1 MPRQPGSAGW
11 QQRGRHASLEWRRLN
26 FDVSAEDVV
35 RRIGRE
41 RARHDRQVAAG
52 TRPLGV
58 AMDER
63 ATTNDHHSSPV
74 RRLARRHPIAM
85 FLVIA
90 LSLSLP
96 VMIAFLVSGRDGPP
110 QSIRIE
116 SRERGFGVAMIG
128 DSPSSDVR
136 GELGAVASRGLKL
149 ESSDSWA
156 SSGGFGKARG
166 ARWQVQQPGYLEA
179 CEPDPGGGD
188 ANADGEGSDHPT
200 TMVHDVVATDGPDR
214 KHQARQEPQP
224 EHHRGRGLQQ
234 AAK

>member
-1 MPRQPGSAGW
+1 
-11 QQRGRHASLEWRRLN
+11 
-26 FDVSAEDVV
+26 
-35 RRIGRE
+35 
-41 RARHDRQVAAG
+41 
-52 TRPLGV
+52 
-58 AMDER
+58 MDER

-136 GELGAVASRGLKL
+136 VSWGRSRRVV
-149 ESSDSWA
+149 S
-156 SSGGFGKARG
+156 
-166 ARWQVQQPGYLEA
+166 
-179 CEPDPGGGD
+179 DPGGGD

-214 KHQARQEPQP
+214 KHQAGQEPQA
-224 EHHRGRGLQQ
+224 EHHRGRGLRQ